1 MMDGRSLTLVA
12 TCSRGLEQVL
22 AAEIEVLGGGEV
34 EVGRGMVRFLGGI
47 DLLLRANL
55 ELRTAIRLLLSLA
68 SGPAG
73 DRQALYAL
81 AASVAWE
88 ELVGR
93 GQSIAVDV
101 AGRAPA
107 FRDTRFAALVVK
119 DAIVDRLR
127 AKMGWRPD
135 VDRSGA
141 DVRVHLHLGVD
152 ESSIGLDS
160 SGEPLSHRG
169 YRPRGGPAPLSE
181 SLAAGL
187 LLLAGYE
194 GEAPLCDPM
203 CGTGTI
209 AIEGALLATR
219 TAPGLRRSFAMER
232 WGWLDRRIGQRLR
245 QELRDRRRPAPFPIL
260 ASDADEAA
268 VRATRRNAL
277 EAGVAPE
284 VESSRC
290 RLRDMPVLPAGALLV
305 TNPPYGV
312 RLGDPHTLEEVYR
325 ELGQALKRA
334 AGGCSA
340 WILAGAPAL
349 LAQLR
354 LRPARRLVLFNGPLE
369 CRFVRYDLHGGSPPG
384 GRRRPAGPAKEGIS
398 WG

>member
-1 MMDGRSLTLVA
+1 MEQNSLTMVA

-22 AAEIEVLGGGEV
+22 AAELEALGGGEV
-34 EVGRGMVRFLGGI
+34 EAGRGMVRFRGGI

-68 SGPAG
+68 SGPAS

-93 GQSIAVDV
+93 GQTIAVDV

-107 FRDTRFAALVVK
+107 FRDSRFAALVVK
-119 DAIVDRLR
+119 DAVVDRLR

-141 DVRVHLHLGVD
+141 DVCVHLHLGAGD
-152 ESSIGLDS
+152 SSLALDS

-187 LLLAGYE
+187 LLLAGYR
-194 GEAPLCDPM
+194 GQALLCDPM

-232 WGWLDRRIGQRLR
+232 WGWLDPRIGQRLR
-245 QELRDRRRPAPFPIL
+245 QELRDQRRPAPFPIR

-268 VRATRRNAL
+268 VRATRRNAR
-277 EAGVAPE
+277 EAGVASA
-284 VESSRC
+284 VQVSRC
-290 RLRDMPVLPAGALLV
+290 RLRDMPVLPAGSLLV

-312 RLGDPHTLEEVYR
+312 RLGDPRSLEEVYR

-334 AGGCSA
+334 AAGCSA
-340 WILAGAPAL
+340 WILAGTPAL
-349 LAQLR
+349 LTHLR

-369 CRFVRYDLHGGSPPG
+369 CRLVRYDLHGGSPPE
-384 GRRRPAGPAKEGIS
+384 GRGRPDGPAEEVIS

>member
-1 MMDGRSLTLVA
+1 MDGRSLTLVA

-22 AAEIEVLGGGEV
+22 AEELEALGGEEV
-34 EVGRGMVRFLGGI
+34 EAGRGMVRFRGGI

-68 SGPAG
+68 SGPAS

-93 GQSIAVDV
+93 GQTIAVDV
-101 AGRAPA
+101 AGRAAA

-141 DVRVHLHLGVD
+141 DVCVHLHLGSGD
-152 ESSIGLDS
+152 SSLALDS

-187 LLLAGYE
+187 LLLAGYR

-209 AIEGALLATR
+209 AIEGALLATG

-232 WGWLDRRIGQRLR
+232 WAWLDRRIGQRLR
-245 QELRDRRRPAPFPIL
+245 QELRDRRRPAPSPIL

-268 VRATRRNAL
+268 VRATRRNAR
-277 EAGVAPE
+277 EAGVAPA
-284 VESSRC
+284 VQVSRW
-290 RLRDMPVLPAGALLV
+290 RLRDMPALPAGSLLV

-312 RLGDPHTLEEVYR
+312 RLGEPGSLQEVYW

-334 AGGCSA
+334 AAGCSA

-354 LRPARRLVLFNGPLE
+354 LRPARRVVLFNGPLE
-369 CRFVRYDLHGGSPPG
+369 CRYVRYDLHGGSPPG